1 MIIILSKVAKEFEGQ
16 LESPGENKE
25 RYKKF
30 SVPIKKEITKT
41 DKDGNESIETISYKI
56 KFIDGARF
64 MVHKDLWFK
73 IKGKDCDC
81 FLEYASVKD
90 DLIKYKCLSCNK
102 SYSNKLNE
110 ELK

>member
-1 MIIILSKVAKEFEGQ
+1 MVQIIIIILSKIAKEFEGQ

-41 DKDGNESIETISYKI
+41 DKDGNESIETISCKI

-64 MVHKDLWFK
+64 MVHKDL
-73 IKGKDCDC
+73 
-81 FLEYASVKD
+81 
-90 DLIKYKCLSCNK
+90 
-102 SYSNKLNE
+102 
-110 ELK
+110 

>member
-1 MIIILSKVAKEFEGQ
+1 MVQIMIIILSKVAKEFEGQ

-64 MVHKDLWFK
+64 MVHKDL
-73 IKGKDCDC
+73 
-81 FLEYASVKD
+81 
-90 DLIKYKCLSCNK
+90 
-102 SYSNKLNE
+102 
-110 ELK
+110 